1 MKRDE
6 ETDRQTK
13 SHELALASLQWRET
27 TAGPDRYGQTQ
38 RYPETAE
45 SCRRKVLGTSD
56 GAYIA
61 HLWPYVKFLDV
72 IHDRV
77 TKLLSTKSKA

>member
-27 TAGPDRYGQTQ
+27 TAGS
-38 RYPETAE
+38 E
-45 SCRRKVLGTSD
+45 
-56 GAYIA
+56 
-61 HLWPYVKFLDV
+61 
-72 IHDRV
+72 
-77 TKLLSTKSKA
+77 

>member
-38 RYPETAE
+38 RYPGTAE

-56 GAYIA
+56 GVYIA

-72 IHDRV
+72 THDRV